1 MPIRKKPR
9 LAGQA
14 KTPTSAA
21 VDGKTAEFGKS
32 GGPTDRLEFAACWQC
47 RNHPPLRHE
56 VTPVNTSPTIDDR
69 LKTRDASRR
78 TDPLRP
84 ATTENRGDC
93 APGKPGPPLAAAFRR
108 ASAKST
114 DAVPSP
120 SARRQRAQL
129 PTFAPLLE
137 EVELAGWSSH
147 RHTLS
152 GNFHDWLLLD
162 DGRVLVTVGRTV
174 GSELCDPVEAAL
186 VAQAAWTAL
195 RAHARHTS
203 DAGTLLSLAAH
214 TLWPLPHAQQQTEA
228 AVALID
234 TLGGHVSLAV
244 AGDCLAWRIR
254 AATCEPLGGQQPP
267 LGTDHNFPYRS
278 YESQLCLRERLVL
291 VADHPLL
298 RTEKFVASI
307 ESDFTHL
314 DAESHRRMT
323 APEALGLV
331 RQRLE
336 QHAQDDAL
344 TASSVAVIRRR

>member
-1 MPIRKKPR
+1 
-9 LAGQA
+9 
-14 KTPTSAA
+14 
-21 VDGKTAEFGKS
+21 
-32 GGPTDRLEFAACWQC
+32 
-47 RNHPPLRHE
+47 
-56 VTPVNTSPTIDDR
+56 VNTSPTIDDR
-69 LKTRDASRR
+69 TLTREPGRR
-78 TDPLRP
+78 TDPLRSVV
-84 ATTENRGDC
+84 TEKRDEHARGN
-93 APGKPGPPLAAAFRR
+93 PGPPLAAGFRGP
-108 ASAKST
+108 AIMSLGAGPT
-114 DAVPSP
+114 A
-120 SARRQRAQL
+120 ARRQRAQL

-147 RHTLS
+147 RQAIS

-162 DGRVLVTVGRTV
+162 DSRVLVTVGRAV
-174 GSELCDPVEAAL
+174 GIELVDPIEAAL
-186 VAQAAWTAL
+186 VAQATWTAI

-214 TLWPLPHAQQQTEA
+214 TLWPLPAAGQQTEA

-234 TLGGHVSLAV
+234 TMGGYVSVAV

-278 YESQLCLRERLVL
+278 YESELCLRERLVL
-291 VADHPLL
+291 VADNPLV
-298 RTEKFVASI
+298 RTEKLVASI

-314 DAESHRRMT
+314 DAETHRRMT

-336 QHAQDDAL
+336 HHSHDDPLA
-344 TASSVAVIRRR
+344 AASVAVIRRR